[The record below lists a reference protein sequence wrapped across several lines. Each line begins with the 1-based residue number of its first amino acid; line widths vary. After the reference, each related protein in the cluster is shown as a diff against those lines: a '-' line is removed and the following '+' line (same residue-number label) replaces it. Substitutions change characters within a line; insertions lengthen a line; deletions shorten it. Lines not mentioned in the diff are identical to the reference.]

1 MRTGDPG
8 VAFFISVRRWKCVG
22 RGLPGSGHVTDPA
35 APSKNPAL
43 AGFYAYPRS
52 RMVLMMSVVEQPSSK
67 FSTRT
72 SPPLAV
78 TSA

>member
-1 MRTGDPG
+1 MKKGDLM
-8 VAFFISVRRWKCVG
+8 VAFL
-22 RGLPGSGHVTDPA
+22 LPACRSPEASGQAHPA
-35 APSKNPAL
+35 E
-43 AGFYAYPRS
+43 AGGAQPRS
-52 RMVLMMSVVEQPSSK
+52 RMVLMISLVEQPSSK